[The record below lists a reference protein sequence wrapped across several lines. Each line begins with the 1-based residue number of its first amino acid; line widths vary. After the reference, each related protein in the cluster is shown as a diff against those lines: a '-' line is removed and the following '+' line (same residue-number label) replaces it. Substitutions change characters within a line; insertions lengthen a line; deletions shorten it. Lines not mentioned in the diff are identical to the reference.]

1 MKMIPFN
8 RPFVAGKEVAYIRE
22 CLAAGHSAGDG
33 PFTKRC
39 QQLLETLCGSR
50 KALLTT
56 SCTTALELAALL
68 LDIRPGDEVIAPS
81 FTFPSTGTYASS
93 HSERGTPAWRRI
105 RDKSP
110 IPMSLP

>member
-1 MKMIPFN
+1 MRMIPFN
-8 RPFVAGKEVAYIRE
+8 RPFVTGKEVAYIRE
-22 CLAAGHSAGDG
+22 CLAALHIAGDG

-68 LDIRPGDEVIAPS
+68 LDIRPG
-81 FTFPSTGTYASS
+81 T
-93 HSERGTPAWRRI
+93 
-105 RDKSP
+105 K
-110 IPMSLP
+110 